1 MKEVAVRESVMSK
14 EEILRKVLTAKRYR
28 KMVLC
33 SRKCLEE
40 GGCYDRGYVVDANE
54 RFVLL
59 HIVDDRIELDG
70 YVVLRTEDITEVV
83 CEFDNY
89 KFIEKALAIRRME
102 PERPMLVDLTSME
115 AVLRSIDEHFPLLV
129 VHREE
134 VNGDEC
140 WIGSLDSVSDKTF
153 TLRAM
158 DPDAKWS
165 GPKRIR
171 FDEVTRVE
179 FDGGYETALAQVAG
193 IH

>member
-1 MKEVAVRESVMSK
+1 MST
-14 EEILRKVLTAKRYR
+14 EEILKKVLTARRYR
-28 KMVLC
+28 KRVLC
-33 SRKCLEE
+33 YRKCLEE
-40 GGCYDRGYVVDANE
+40 DDCYDRGYVVDANS
-54 RFVLL
+54 RYVLL

-70 YVVLRTEDITEVV
+70 YVVLRTEDITEVL
-83 CEFDNY
+83 CEFSNY
-89 KFIEKALAIRRME
+89 RFIEKALAIRRME
-102 PERPMLVDLTSME
+102 PARPTLVDLTSMKT
-115 AVLRSIDEHFPLLV
+115 ALRSIDEHFPLLV

-165 GPKRIR
+165 GPKRFR
-171 FDEVTRVE
+171 FNEVTRIE

>member
-1 MKEVAVRESVMSK
+1 MSR
-14 EEILRKVLTAKRYR
+14 EEILKKVLTAKRYR

-33 SRKCLEE
+33 YRKCFEE
-40 GGCYDRGYVVDANE
+40 NDCYDRGYVVDANS
-54 RFVLL
+54 RYVLL

-70 YVVLRTEDITEVV
+70 YVVLRTEDITEVL
-83 CEFDNY
+83 CQFDNY
-89 KFIEKALAIRRME
+89 RFIEKALAIRRME
-102 PERPMLVDLTSME
+102 PARPTLVDLTSMK
-115 AVLRSIDEHFPLLV
+115 AALRSIDEHFPLLV

-134 VNGDEC
+134 INGDEC

-165 GPKRIR
+165 GSKRFR
-171 FDEVTRVE
+171 FNEVTRIE

>member
-1 MKEVAVRESVMSK
+1 MSK
-14 EEILRKVLTAKRYR
+14 EEILKKVLTAKRYR

-33 SRKCLEE
+33 YRKCLE
-40 GGCYDRGYVVDANE
+40 GDDCYDRGYVVDGNE
-54 RFVLL
+54 RYVLL

-70 YVVLRTEDITEVV
+70 YVVLRTEDITEVL

-102 PERPMLVDLTSME
+102 PERPTLVDLTSME

-140 WIGSLDSVSDKTF
+140 WIGSLDSVAEKTF
-153 TLRAM
+153 TLRAI
-158 DPDAKWS
+158 DRDAKWS
-165 GPKRIR
+165 GAKRIR